1 MKKYKHSGDN
11 MKKTD
16 TKERI
21 LNEALKLFAQKGY
34 EAVGV
39 AEIAEAV
46 GIKAPSLYKHY
57 KNKRAIFDGIIERVN
72 EMDTEKAKDNE
83 MPEQDITEDAE
94 SYKNV
99 QVEKIK
105 EYTKVMF
112 LHWTEEEFSSR
123 FRKMLTLEQ
132 YKSQEMSEL
141 YQNYISGGPVK
152 YMADIFAEMTGSEDE
167 ALQAALEFYGPMYLL
182 YSIYDG
188 TSDINKVMML
198 LEKHIDKFITQLER
212 QATYMSDTE

>member
-1 MKKYKHSGDN
+1 MKKYKHMKGDS

-21 LNEALKLFAQKGY
+21 LDGALKLFAQKGY

-39 AEIAEAV
+39 AEIAEEA

-57 KNKRAIFDGIIERVN
+57 KNKRAIFDSIIERVN
-72 EMDTEKAKDNE
+72 KMDSEKARENE
-83 MPEQDITEDAE
+83 MPEQDIAEDAE

-105 EYTKVMF
+105 EYTKDMF

-123 FRKMLTLEQ
+123 FRKMLALEQ

-141 YQNYISGGPVK
+141 YQNYIAGGPVK
-152 YMADIFAEMTGSEDE
+152 YMADIFMEMTGSEDD

-188 TSDINKVMML
+188 MPDINRVMPL
-198 LEKHIDKFITQLER
+198 LEKHIDKFLKQME
-212 QATYMSDTE
+212 QSGEKK